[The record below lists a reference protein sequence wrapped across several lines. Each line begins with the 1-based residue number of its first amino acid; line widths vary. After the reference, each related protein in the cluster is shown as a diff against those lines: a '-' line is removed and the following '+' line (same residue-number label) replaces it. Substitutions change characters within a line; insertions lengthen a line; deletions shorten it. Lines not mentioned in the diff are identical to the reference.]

1 MLTISVKEASKLS
14 NMSELFIRQQVQ
26 NGAIPQAFII
36 QNKTRKTYIIYRTP
50 FLNWLKLLKGDSNEQ
65 IF

>member
-26 NGAIPQAFII
+26 NGAIPQAFIG
-36 QNKTRKTYIIYRTP
+36 TMSRFRTT
-50 FLNWLKLLKGDSNEQ
+50 
-65 IF
+65 

>member
-14 NMSELFIRQQVQ
+14 NMSEQFIRQQVQ

-36 QNKTRKTYIIYRTP
+36 QNKTRKTYIIYRIP
-50 FLNWLKLLKGDSNEQ
+50 FLNWLKLLKGGSNDE
-65 IF
+65 

>member
-36 QNKTRKTYIIYRTP
+36 QNKTRKTYIISRIP